1 MRGDLTLYRDTAT
14 STVYVVASRDR
25 RGVTLRDLAS
35 EPGDP
40 RGVIVVSEWWLWQ
53 EVRAGLWERCN

>member
-1 MRGDLTLYRDTAT
+1 MCGDLTIYRDVTTGA
-14 STVYVVASRDR
+14 VYVLSTRDR

-53 EVRAGLWERCN
+53 EVRAGRWERCN